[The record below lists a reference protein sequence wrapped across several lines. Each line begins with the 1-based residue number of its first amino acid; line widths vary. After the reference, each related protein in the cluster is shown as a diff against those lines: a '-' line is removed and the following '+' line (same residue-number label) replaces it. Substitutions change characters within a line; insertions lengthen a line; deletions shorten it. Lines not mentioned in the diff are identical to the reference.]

1 MTMREILFRGKRV
14 DNGEWAKGYYIEA
27 HYHWHNHGVHKE
39 WIVSAAC
46 ANGGWFTIYGRY
58 PVVADTVGQYTGL
71 TDKNGKK
78 IFEGDVVKRCFTLTR
93 GPNKESRETQ
103 VGVVRYDNVTCGYL
117 IRGACNLRRQWPG
130 DTIEVIGNIHD
141 NPELLEDESHG

>member
-1 MTMREILFRGKRV
+1 MREILFRGKHSPKSMW
-14 DNGEWAKGYYIEA
+14 DYGDLYIDHDKVYISMRETM
-27 HYHWHNHGVHKE
+27 HGVRVHGE
-39 WIVSAAC
+39 VI
-46 ANGGWFTIYGRY
+46 
-58 PVVADTVGQYTGL
+58 PETVGQFTGL

-141 NPELLEDESHG
+141 NPELLEDEYHG

>member
-1 MTMREILFRGKRV
+1 MLWSSGICVAGCGKQSQKTR
-14 DNGEWAKGYYIEA
+14 DTFLSLM
-27 HYHWHNHGVHKE
+27 HGVRVHGE
-39 WIVSAAC
+39 VI
-46 ANGGWFTIYGRY
+46 
-58 PVVADTVGQYTGL
+58 PETVGQFTGL
-71 TDKNGKK
+71 TDKNGTK

-103 VGVVRYDNVTCGYL
+103 VGVVWYDNVTCGYL

-141 NPELLEDESHG
+141 NPELMEGERHG